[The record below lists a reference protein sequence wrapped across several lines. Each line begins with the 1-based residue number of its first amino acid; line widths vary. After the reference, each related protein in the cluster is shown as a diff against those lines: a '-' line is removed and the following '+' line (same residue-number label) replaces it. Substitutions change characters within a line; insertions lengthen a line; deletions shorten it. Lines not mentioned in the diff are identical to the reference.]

1 MNFIDIKIPKIGESI
16 SSVQLISYRKQVGD
30 FVEVD
35 ECIADIASDKVDL
48 EISSEHAGVITEL
61 LYKEGDEISVGA
73 VFAKMELREKV
84 GQEIHQAPKQVSTKK
99 SFLSPLVRKIM
110 TTHSLTEEEVMK
122 IKGTGIQGRI
132 SKSDVLQYLKNKSS
146 SDKTKTEETF
156 FQPKN
161 DSQIEESD
169 SIILPS
175 VSLTGTHEIIEMDK
189 MRRIIA
195 QRMKS
200 SKQISPHVTAFVEA
214 DVTDLV
220 NWRKENKD
228 DFYNRFKQNL
238 TVTPL
243 IVLAVVKAIQDF
255 PLINVSVDESETKI
269 IKHHDIN
276 IGIATELPNGNL
288 IVPVIKGANHYNLE
302 GLALKLNELV
312 ERARK
317 GRLKP
322 VDVSGGTF
330 TISNV
335 GVFGNLMG
343 TPIINQP
350 EVAILGT
357 GVIKK
362 KPAVLELESGDVIA
376 IRQFMHLSLSFDH
389 RVVDGSLGGVFLKRI
404 ADYLERWNLHNQ
416 L

>member
-73 VFAKMELREKV
+73 VLAKMELRKKV

-132 SKSDVLQYLKNKSS
+132 SKSDVLEYLKNKSS

>member
-61 LYKEGDEISVGA
+61 LHKEGDEISVGA
-73 VFAKMELREKV
+73 VLAKMELREKV

-146 SDKTKTEETF
+146 SDKTKAEETF
-156 FQPKN
+156 FQPKS